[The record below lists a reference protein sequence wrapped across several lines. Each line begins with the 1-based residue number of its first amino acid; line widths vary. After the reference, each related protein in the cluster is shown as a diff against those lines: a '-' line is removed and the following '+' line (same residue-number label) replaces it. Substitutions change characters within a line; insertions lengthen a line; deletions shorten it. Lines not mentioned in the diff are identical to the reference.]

1 MASRV
6 LTLELPEDVA
16 ALLGSPDE
24 VGAQVKELL
33 VVELLRRGRI
43 GQSRAAEVLGTT
55 RWEILELMD
64 RYAIPQ
70 GPETAE
76 QLERDA
82 ASRKDRLSRIRRRF
96 SGSARLQL
104 QPTSPLCDESGS
116 LIYCH
121 KVVGKSS

>member
-6 LTLELPEDVA
+6 LTLDLPEDVA

-24 VGAQVKELL
+24 MEAQVKELL

-55 RWEILELMD
+55 RWEILELMG
-64 RYAIPQ
+64 RYDILQ

-76 QLERDA
+76 ELERELEQM
-82 ASRKDRLSRIRRRF
+82 RRLKKTV
-96 SGSARLQL
+96 LN
-104 QPTSPLCDESGS
+104 
-116 LIYCH
+116 
-121 KVVGKSS
+121 

>member
-6 LTLELPEDVA
+6 LTLDLPEDVA
-16 ALLGSPDE
+16 ALLGTPDE

-64 RYAIPQ
+64 RYDVLQ

-76 QLERDA
+76 ELERDLQA
-82 ASRKDRLSRIRRRF
+82 VRHALSEQ
-96 SGSARLQL
+96 A
-104 QPTSPLCDESGS
+104 
-116 LIYCH
+116 
-121 KVVGKSS
+121 

>member
-24 VGAQVKELL
+24 VEAQVKELL

-64 RYAIPQ
+64 RYDVLQ
-70 GPETAE
+70 GPKTAE
-76 QLERDA
+76 ELERDLQA
-82 ASRKDRLSRIRRRF
+82 VRRVRF
-96 SGSARLQL
+96 L
-104 QPTSPLCDESGS
+104 P
-116 LIYCH
+116 
-121 KVVGKSS
+121 

>member
-6 LTLELPEDVA
+6 LTLDLPEDVA

-55 RWEILELMD
+55 RWGILELMG
-64 RYAIPQ
+64 RYDISQ

-76 QLERDA
+76 QLEREIKQV
-82 ASRKDRLSRIRRRF
+82 RRLKQ
-96 SGSARLQL
+96 AVL
-104 QPTSPLCDESGS
+104 P
-116 LIYCH
+116 
-121 KVVGKSS
+121 

>member
-6 LTLELPEDVA
+6 LTLDLPEDVV

-55 RWEILELMD
+55 RWGILELMG
-64 RYAIPQ
+64 RYDVIQ

-76 QLERDA
+76 ELERDLQA
-82 ASRKDRLSRIRRRF
+82 VRHALSEQ
-96 SGSARLQL
+96 A
-104 QPTSPLCDESGS
+104 
-116 LIYCH
+116 
-121 KVVGKSS
+121 